1 MKRNELVKRE
11 LSRTLKEMSKSQ
23 ALSSVTVSALTDKC
37 GFSRGT
43 FYYHFIDIYDLIN
56 WTFETDIIVPLKEHI
71 RSNSLGGWSGITKFS
86 LEKMYADKEFYCQ
99 AVRLEVQNS
108 LHDYMLQKNQ

>member
-1 MKRNELVKRE
+1 MNSAYAIVQTEFGTFMVGYTWGGGKLKRNELVKRE
-11 LSRTLKEMSKSQ
+11 LSGTLKEMSKSQ

-56 WTFETDIIVPLKEHI
+56 
-71 RSNSLGGWSGITKFS
+71 
-86 LEKMYADKEFYCQ
+86 
-99 AVRLEVQNS
+99 
-108 LHDYMLQKNQ
+108 

>member
-1 MKRNELVKRE
+1 MKRDELVKRE

-43 FYYHFIDIYDLIN
+43 F
-56 WTFETDIIVPLKEHI
+56 TIISSISTTLSTGPLRRI
-71 RSNSLGGWSGITKFS
+71 
-86 LEKMYADKEFYCQ
+86 
-99 AVRLEVQNS
+99 
-108 LHDYMLQKNQ
+108 

>member
-43 FYYHFIDIYDLIN
+43 RTRSFTARRFDLRCRTAFMTICC
-56 WTFETDIIVPLKEHI
+56 KRI
-71 RSNSLGGWSGITKFS
+71 RRAGI
-86 LEKMYADKEFYCQ
+86 C
-99 AVRLEVQNS
+99 
-108 LHDYMLQKNQ
+108 

>member
-56 WTFETDIIVPLKEHI
+56 
-71 RSNSLGGWSGITKFS
+71 
-86 LEKMYADKEFYCQ
+86 
-99 AVRLEVQNS
+99 
-108 LHDYMLQKNQ
+108 

>member
-11 LSRTLKEMSKSQ
+11 LSGTLKEMSKSQ

-56 WTFETDIIVPLKEHI
+56 
-71 RSNSLGGWSGITKFS
+71 
-86 LEKMYADKEFYCQ
+86 
-99 AVRLEVQNS
+99 
-108 LHDYMLQKNQ
+108 